1 MVVLTA
7 VIITYNEE
15 LNIARCLDSVS
26 RVADEIIVM
35 DAYST
40 DRTIDIARSR
50 GAIVKQ
56 GYFLGYIQQK
66 NSAIALAS
74 SDFILSLDADET
86 LDEPLVQS
94 ILQAKSNFTA
104 DAYSMNRCT
113 NYCGKYI
120 RNGTWYPDKKIRLFN
135 RRQAHWGGANPH
147 EKLEL
152 AASATVEHLKG
163 DILHYSFPTIE
174 SHILKNNRYSTM
186 AAKALHAGGKK
197 SSWVKILV
205 NPFWAFVHCYIIRL
219 GFLDGYLGFSV
230 AINTAH
236 GTFLKYIKLYHLQHY
251 QQVKELTG
259 ETTVA
264 PRQQNEQREKMVN
277 NL

>member
-1 MVVLTA
+1 MVLLSA

-40 DRTIDIARSR
+40 DRTVDIARSC

-66 NSAIALAS
+66 NSAASLAS

-86 LDEPLVQS
+86 LDEQLVQA
-94 ILQAKSNFTA
+94 ILAIKGNFTA

-135 RRQAHWGGANPH
+135 RRVAHWGGANPH
-147 EKLEL
+147 EKIEME
-152 AASATVEHLKG
+152 ASARVTHLRG

-174 SHILKNNRYSTM
+174 SHVIKNNRYSTM

-197 SSWVKILV
+197 SSWFKILV
-205 NPFWAFVHCYIIRL
+205 NPLWAFVHCYLIRL
-219 GFLDGYLGFSV
+219 GFLDGYLGFSI
-230 AINTAH
+230 AINSAH
-236 GTFLKYIKLYHLQHY
+236 GTFLKYMKLYHLQHH
-251 QQVKELTG
+251 QQIKELAG
-259 ETTVA
+259 ETTIT
-264 PRQQNEQREKMVN
+264 PMMQNEQHEKMVN